1 MVSKLVSEVAKDVK
15 NGKTW
20 PTIIIVI
27 LTWILAAAVQF
38 GAIQAQLAS
47 LSNGAVQQRQYD
59 EFRQNVLSRLD
70 SVDQQ
75 LRELRS
81 IIIEERRR

>member
-1 MVSKLVSEVAKDVK
+1 VK

>member
-1 MVSKLVSEVAKDVK
+1 LVSKLVSEVAKDVK

-20 PTIIIVI
+20 PTIVIVI

-81 IIIEERRR
+81 IILEERRR

>member
-1 MVSKLVSEVAKDVK
+1 LVSKLVSEVAKDVK

-81 IIIEERRR
+81 IILEERRR